1 MSFYEAWKF
10 TYDTFR
16 IFQDFEISW
25 KSISWILQDISEIF
39 WANYQSK
46 VDFFHKYSLHI
57 SSYSPKVY
65 NSASRWQYHFLREFS
80 PFLGGGVPLSPTSL
94 RHCMILLLWR
104 GIFFLRET
112 HFFRDLHFSID
123 ILPNLYSFLCR
134 GFSFLWKPIV
144 HYSGNKTDNTDKL
157 LE

>member
-46 VDFFHKYSLHI
+46 VEFFHKYSLHI
-57 SSYSPKVY
+57 SAYSPKVY

-80 PFLGGGVPLSPTSL
+80 PFLGGGRSPLPHLTTPLHDSIVVKRNLFFWGRRISSGIYIFPLIYCLTSILFYAEESVSYGSPLFITAEIKPRTPTS
-94 RHCMILLLWR
+94 
-104 GIFFLRET
+104 F
-112 HFFRDLHFSID
+112 
-123 ILPNLYSFLCR
+123 
-134 GFSFLWKPIV
+134 
-144 HYSGNKTDNTDKL
+144 
-157 LE
+157 